1 LQKNEGVSAWK
12 LECPV
17 VVWLK
22 AGVLAEPVLV
32 GRERELEV
40 LESFLNSAVEGKGK
54 TVFISGEAGAGKTRV
69 AREFLNI
76 AKKKGVAVLAG
87 WCLSDA
93 AAPYF
98 PFVEAFNSYFAS
110 LHEEEQP
117 VSPQQLGTPLGLAG
131 AAQILSEERG
141 ITAWLTGPKPTEK
154 PGKPE
159 ALSPQVWKDQVFAGV
174 AKTLHAISVQEP
186 IILFIEDIHWAD
198 SASLALLHYVARA
211 VKDSERILVLAT
223 FRGEELTAD
232 AEGHPHPLAE
242 ALRMMRREDLFTEIE
257 LSNLSQ
263 ADVSKIAEN
272 LMGGSLQS
280 KLAEKL
286 TVESRGNPLFVVESL
301 RMLFE
306 RKSIVQE
313 NDQWRLAVDE
323 LGIPSKVKDIIL
335 RRLAVLKYAQR
346 RVLDAASVIGEKF
359 DAELLS
365 TVLGLD
371 SLEVLET
378 LNVIAH
384 STSLVCVEENFYRF
398 DHMKSRDAIYEE
410 IPLPLK
416 KGYHARMAERLESI
430 GKTGQM
436 PWGAIAYH
444 YAQAG
449 NKEKAVE
456 NALAAGQDAL
466 ERFSNTEAIKHFA
479 YVLQTIPESLET
491 AAIKSAA
498 LEGLGDAYFA
508 NRRYTKAFEVF
519 ERLADS
525 ETGKVRLRAY
535 RKGLDAFFWGPHD
548 FERLRELAK
557 QAEQYAIYDRL
568 ENARIRLLISP
579 TAKLKVDRIKE
590 INAVLQVFEEEYSLP
605 DVARA
610 LAIKS
615 LFQASGSPYNKSL
628 SDSQRSIAMR
638 KELCGDSGDLASALT
653 ASAQVFLMAGL
664 LQEAQTKLTELLRI
678 GEKVGDYHNAGL
690 ACAMLNRL
698 LEVWGKTEEALSMS
712 LKGFEHFE
720 KTDAQRRT
728 DRMYAD
734 LARQYAKLGDLARA
748 EEYIRQMTSLA
759 PIIMDRIDPEGFL
772 NKRDSVRSQA
782 VFFAATNRWKEA
794 YQYLEKA
801 LEITKMVPVYYMF
814 SQVVVRTDY
823 AWVLNKQGR
832 TEEAQVHLEKIRR
845 LYDEVDREFAHV
857 SIDANVL
864 TPWNVVVGEEFEMR
878 LDLVNISRKT
888 GLLIKA
894 EKLVPLEFE
903 LVNSPTAH
911 TTENGSVDLKEEK
924 IGPFEVKTIKL
935 RIKAPK
941 PGSFNLNPQVTYID
955 ESGGNQACKSNTV
968 TITVKPAQPKFETL
982 PGRITTGFEDL
993 DALLFGG
1000 IPEKY
1005 NVALVAPSI
1014 DEREQLIKKFL
1025 EAGARLGETTFF
1037 VTIEPEPAKTLA
1049 EEYPSNFF
1057 LFVCNPQADALI
1069 QSMPNVFKLKGVEN
1083 LTNIDIELVK
1093 AFRTLAPTT
1102 TEPRRICI
1110 EIISDVL
1117 LQHHAVNTRR
1127 WLNALLPT
1135 LKSRGFT
1142 ILAVIDSQIHQPEE
1156 LQTILSLFDGE
1167 IRIAERETA
1176 QGTEKTLRIRKLY
1189 NKKYLENELI
1199 LTKERLQQ

>member
-1 LQKNEGVSAWK
+1 
-12 LECPV
+12 V
-17 VVWLK
+17 VVRLK
-22 AGVLAEPVLV
+22 ATVLVEPVLV
-32 GRERELEV
+32 GREQELEE
-40 LESFLNSAVEGKGK
+40 LQRCLDLTIDGKGIA
-54 TVFISGEAGAGKTRV
+54 VFVSGEAGSGKTRLTH
-69 AREFLNI
+69 EFLKI
-76 AKKKGVAVLAG
+76 AHEKAVAVLSG
-87 WCLSDA
+87 WCMRDA
-93 AAPYF
+93 VTPFF
-98 PFVEAFNSYFAS
+98 PFVEAFKSYFATADS
-110 LHEEEQP
+110 TNVRDE
-117 VSPQQLGTPLGLAG
+117 G
-131 AAQILSEERG
+131 AEIN
-141 ITAWLTGPKPTEK
+141 AWLTGLKQAEKPEAYRNLTPQGWKDLTFEVVSKTLQSISTEK
-154 PGKPE
+154 PT
-159 ALSPQVWKDQVFAGV
+159 V
-174 AKTLHAISVQEP
+174 
-186 IILFIEDIHWAD
+186 LFIEDIHWAD
-198 SASLALLHYVARA
+198 SASIALLHYISR
-211 VKDSERILVLAT
+211 KISSERILILAT
-223 FRGEELTAD
+223 FRSEELTAD
-232 AEGHPHPLAE
+232 VEGYAHPLAE
-242 ALRMMRREDLFTEIE
+242 ELRLMRRENLFKEIK
-257 LSNLSQ
+257 LANLNP
-263 ADVSKIAEN
+263 ADVTKVAEN
-272 LMGGSLQS
+272 MVGGRVNSELAQ
-280 KLAEKL
+280 KLSE
-286 TVESRGNPLFVVESL
+286 ESRGNALFVVESL

-306 RKSIVQE
+306 RGSLYRE
-313 NDQWRLAVDE
+313 DDQWRLTVDT
-323 LGIPSKVKDIIL
+323 LGIPDKFKDIIL
-335 RRLAVLKYAQR
+335 RRLSHLKFNQR

-359 DAELLS
+359 DVDLLG
-365 TVLGLD
+365 TVLNQD
-371 SLEVLET
+371 SLEVLEN
-378 LNVIAH
+378 LNTIAR
-384 STSLVCVEENFYRF
+384 STSLLRVEESFFSF
-398 DHMKSRDAIYEE
+398 DHSKSREAIYGE
-410 IPLPLK
+410 IALPLK
-416 KGYHARMAERLESI
+416 RGYHRRVAERLESAVKDVRLPL
-430 GKTGQM
+430 GE
-436 PWGAIAYH
+436 IAFH
-444 YAQAG
+444 YAEAG
-449 NKEKAVE
+449 NTERSVKFAM
-456 NALAAGQDAL
+456 AAGKDAL
-466 ERFSNTEAIKHFA
+466 ERFSNTEAIKHFV
-479 YVLQTIPESLET
+479 YVLQAIPQSPES
-491 AAIKSAA
+491 AAVKSAA

-508 NRRYTKAFEVF
+508 SRRYAKAFEVF
-519 ERLADS
+519 ESLAEF
-525 ETGKVRLRAY
+525 ETGKVRLRAF

-548 FERLRELAK
+548 FKRLRELAK
-557 QAEQYAIYDRL
+557 QAERYAIYDRL
-568 ENARIRLLISP
+568 ENARIHLIISP
-579 TAKLKVDRIKE
+579 TPELRVDRRKE
-590 INAVLQVFEEEYSLP
+590 INAALQVFEEEYSLQ

-615 LFQASGSPYNKSL
+615 LVEASGSPYNKSL
-628 SDSQRSIAMR
+628 SDSQRSIAMG

-653 ASAQVFLMAGL
+653 ASAQLFLMAGL
-664 LQEAQTKLTELLRI
+664 SQEAQTKLTELLRI
-678 GEKVGDYHNAGL
+678 GEKVGDHHNAGL
-690 ACAMLNRL
+690 ACSMLNRL
-698 LEVWGKTEEALSMS
+698 LEVWGKTEEALSIS

-720 KTDAQRRT
+720 KTDARRRT

-748 EEYIRQMTSLA
+748 EEYIKQMTSLA
-759 PIIMDRIDPEGFL
+759 PIVMDRIDPEGFL